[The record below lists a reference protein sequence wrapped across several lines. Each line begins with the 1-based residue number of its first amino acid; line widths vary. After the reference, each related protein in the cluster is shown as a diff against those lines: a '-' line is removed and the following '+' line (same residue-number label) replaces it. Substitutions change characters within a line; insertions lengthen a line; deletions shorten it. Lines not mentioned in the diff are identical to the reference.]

1 MTRLLLAFA
10 GREIRKPV
18 DSDINALI
26 VAMRTEL
33 DCLVKPGVEI
43 VLELD
48 STAQHVQID
57 PRQFKQVIANLV
69 TNASEAIS
77 LETGTITIQ
86 TLAMPSTL
94 PLLDHDGLNDRV
106 RISVLDTGI
115 GISDEVRDHVFEPFF
130 TTQPPWEKLGMGL
143 SVCYGIVMQNGGE
156 ITFHSGDTGGTRFDV
171 VLPAARSARPARDC
185 DSAEPEADSLS
196 HVLVLE
202 SDASIMDLTAR
213 VLREHGYSV
222 LRAHSLAE
230 FEMVARCDVLTLI
243 ECVLTSIVKPFDAPT
258 GIEDAVRSAFPGAR
272 VIHVNSNGVAD
283 GAPRRFDPVRI
294 LDLLRS

>member
-1 MTRLLLAFA
+1 
-10 GREIRKPV
+10 
-18 DSDINALI
+18 
-26 VAMRTEL
+26 
-33 DCLVKPGVEI
+33 
-43 VLELD
+43 
-48 STAQHVQID
+48 
-57 PRQFKQVIANLV
+57 
-69 TNASEAIS
+69 
-77 LETGTITIQ
+77 
-86 TLAMPSTL
+86 
-94 PLLDHDGLNDRV
+94 
-106 RISVLDTGI
+106 
-115 GISDEVRDHVFEPFF
+115 
-130 TTQPPWEKLGMGL
+130 MGL

-230 FEMVARCDVLTLI
+230 FEAVAHCEVLTLI